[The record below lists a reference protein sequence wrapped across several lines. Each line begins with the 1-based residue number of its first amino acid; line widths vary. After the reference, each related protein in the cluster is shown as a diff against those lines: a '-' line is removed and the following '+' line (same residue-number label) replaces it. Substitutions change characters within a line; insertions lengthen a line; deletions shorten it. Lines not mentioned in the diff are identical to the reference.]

1 MMTKFEHHIPIDES
15 GRKAIDWLA
24 QGCET
29 ISVEL
34 SRAELKAVMQK
45 GAVWLTRQGSTQRLR
60 RASRLLNNGDELHL
74 YYDPQ
79 VLTQPLLSPQLIADE
94 GDYSVWNKP
103 TGMLCQGSKYGD
115 HTTLYRWAET
125 HLQPERPAFIVHRLD
140 RATSGLILL
149 AHNKRSAQRLSAM
162 FEARQVD
169 KRYRAVVNGCLQ
181 LDDQLITAPVDG
193 KAARSRMTSLEVDKE
208 QERSLIE
215 VKLETG
221 RKHQIRVHLLGLGHP
236 ILGDRLYGTGVEDG
250 CDLQLQSYYLAL
262 MPRED
267 AQPEQVYRLA
277 DKALLRLSLNSDR

>member
-1 MMTKFEHHIPIDES
+1 MTAKFEHHLPITES

-29 ISVEL
+29 VAAGL

-60 RASRLLNNGDELHL
+60 RASRLLNGGDALHL

-79 VLTQPLLSPQLIADE
+79 VLTQPLLVPRLIADE

-125 HLQPERPAFIVHRLD
+125 RLQPERPAFIVHRLD

-149 AHNKRSAQRLSAM
+149 AHNKRSAQRLSAL

-169 KRYRAVVNGCLQ
+169 KRYRAVVKGCLQ
-181 LDDQLITAPVDG
+181 LNDELVDGAVDG
-193 KAARSRMTSLEVDKE
+193 KAALSRMTTLEVDRE
-208 QERSLIE
+208 RERSLIE

-221 RKHQIRVHLLGLGHP
+221 RKHQIRVHLLGLGYP
-236 ILGDRLYGTGVEDG
+236 ILGDRLYGSGLEDG

-262 MPRED
+262 MNNDSVTAE
-267 AQPEQVYRLA
+267 YRLP
-277 DKALLRLSLNSDR
+277 DTELLQIGK